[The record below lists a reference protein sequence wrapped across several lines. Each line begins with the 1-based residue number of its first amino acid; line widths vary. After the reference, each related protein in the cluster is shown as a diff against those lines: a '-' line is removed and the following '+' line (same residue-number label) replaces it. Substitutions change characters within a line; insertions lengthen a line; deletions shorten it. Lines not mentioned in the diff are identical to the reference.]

1 MSAFGAP
8 WKDIDDTREGT
19 PYVVD
24 NDGWGWFF
32 IFIIVA
38 VPFLIV
44 GSVIVNIST
53 WVCNH
58 PILSLSIYLILT
70 FLIGI
75 FFYARSSMRHRICG
89 IIATILTIAPLG
101 MGVALYAI
109 PYVMIEGSFSSIFD
123 WVLVAAF
130 LFGIMFFIFAI
141 CNLLKNGLIHLI
153 IGFVFFILAYFFITG
168 LISSESEIISWEAI
182 KSLYGI

>member
-1 MSAFGAP
+1 MSAFGSP

-32 IFIIVA
+32 IFILVSI
-38 VPFLIV
+38 PFLII
-44 GSVIVNIST
+44 GSVIANISL

-58 PILSLSIYLILT
+58 PIVSLSIYLVLT

-75 FFYARSSMRHRICG
+75 VFYARSSMRHRICG
-89 IIATILTIAPLG
+89 IIATFLTIAPLG

-130 LFGIMFFIFAI
+130 LFGITFFIFAI
-141 CNLLKNGLIHLI
+141 CNLLKNGMIHLM
-153 IGFVFFILAYFFITG
+153 IGFVFFISAYFLITG
-168 LISSESEIISWEAI
+168 LISSESGIISWEVI
-182 KSLYGI
+182 KSLYRI